1 MKEVTIICC
10 YNNLKQYKTFTE
22 SLAKQTT
29 ECELIGIDNTKKANI
44 HHALQRLIYI

>member
-29 ECELIGIDNTKKANI
+29 EYELIGIDNTKSK
-44 HHALQRLIYI
+44 YTSCSKSV